1 MFTNVQI
8 FIAFLTVS
16 IWLLTLLICLYSL
29 AKLCNFS
36 CLKRLE
42 SLPIHP
48 TEDVWLPV
56 CSNNKLDDPV
66 MYNENMQAVKEYNDI
81 TITGLVEDDKE
92 IYSPDYEFP
101 TQRNKNES
109 VEYPLHEPDV
119 LKIKLKELNFD
130 FKPMDIDLI
139 LRASLVS
146 SNKRK

>member
-1 MFTNVQI
+1 
-8 FIAFLTVS
+8 
-16 IWLLTLLICLYSL
+16 
-29 AKLCNFS
+29 
-36 CLKRLE
+36 
-42 SLPIHP
+42 
-48 TEDVWLPV
+48 
-56 CSNNKLDDPV
+56 